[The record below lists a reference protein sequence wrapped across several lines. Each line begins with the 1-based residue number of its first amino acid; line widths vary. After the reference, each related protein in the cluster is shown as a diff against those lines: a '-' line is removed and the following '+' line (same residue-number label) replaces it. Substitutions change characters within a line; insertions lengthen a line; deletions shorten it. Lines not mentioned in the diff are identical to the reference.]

1 MVEIKWLGH
10 AGFKLIGSKII
21 YIDPWQINDG
31 DKADLIL
38 ITHDHYDHLSVD
50 DIDQVKK
57 KDTIIVTTED
67 CARKLSGNLKII
79 KVNDKINVNGV
90 GIEAV
95 PAYNV
100 NKRFHPKQN
109 NWVGYVVEFDGER
122 IYHAGDTD
130 LIPEM
135 ENLRNIDVALLPVSG
150 TYVMTAEEAA
160 EAVKKIKC
168 KKAIGMHWGVIV
180 GDIGDAERFK
190 ELAECEVEIL
200 EKSI

>member
-10 AGFKLIGSKII
+10 ASFRLIGSKII

-50 DIDQVKK
+50 DVDQLKK
-57 KDTIIVTTED
+57 EDTLIITTVD
-67 CARKLSGNLKII
+67 CARKFSGNIKIV
-79 KVNDKINVNGV
+79 KAGDNINVNNV
-90 GIEAV
+90 KIEV
-95 PAYNV
+95 ISAYNI

-109 NWVGYVVEFDGER
+109 SWVGYVVELDNER

-135 ENLRNIDVALLPVSG
+135 ENLRKIDVALLPVSG

-160 EAVKKIKC
+160 EATKIIKC
-168 KKAIGMHWGVIV
+168 KKAIPKHFGEIV
-180 GDIGDAERFK
+180 GTLGDAERFK
-190 ELAECEVEIL
+190 ELADCEVEIL